1 MPFKADMEA
10 TLTSKGQ
17 ITIPK
22 AVRDA
27 LKLRTGDRI
36 DFQVAH
42 DGAVTLVPVTRPV
55 VALKGMLPKPKRAV
69 SLAEMDAA
77 IARGSRRK

>member
-1 MPFKADMEA
+1 MEA

-27 LKLRTGDRI
+27 LHLRTGDRL
-36 DFQVAH
+36 DFILEA
-42 DGAVTLVPVTRPV
+42 DGTVRILPVKGSV
-55 VALKGMLPKPKRAV
+55 KALKGILPKPARPV
-69 SLAEMDAA
+69 SLAEMEQA
-77 IARGSRRK
+77 IRRRAGQE

>member
-1 MPFKADMEA
+1 MEA

-27 LKLRTGDRI
+27 LKLNTGDRL
-36 DFQVAH
+36 DFRVAK

-55 VALKGMLPKPKRAV
+55 AALKGMLPKPKRPA

-77 IARGSRRK
+77 IARGAARR